1 MKLKYKYKC
10 RKSDLRPL
18 LYGAVFPVFT
28 LWIMLSSPWTE
39 SLRTLRMLDCYL
51 PMPLLAFLLLVTEFF
66 LSLTF
71 FFDLRADGDFCGVT
85 AYNAKV
91 LALAAAFLLII
102 WFCMEFCVIS
112 PLVSLLC
119 VLASLCATLL
129 LTWLLA
135 RRGSRLSFCCLAALI
150 ITAVLF
156 VMNLNVLFI

>member
-1 MKLKYKYKC
+1 
-10 RKSDLRPL
+10 
-18 LYGAVFPVFT
+18 
-28 LWIMLSSPWTE
+28 
-39 SLRTLRMLDCYL
+39 MLDCYL

-71 FFDLRADGDFCGVT
+71 FFDLRDRVFCSVT

-135 RRGSRLSFCCLAALI
+135 RRGSRLSFCCLAALL
-150 ITAVLF
+150 ITAVFF